1 MYESMDSG
9 EDRRAMRLARRWR
22 RRARIAA
29 PFLVVPAMLGLLVLS
44 VDLIEYRRSPK
55 PDRASAPTR
64 SERTVPSKPDGLSDS
79 MSHAPDA
86 ALSVSVVET
95 PASPSPATGRVAA
108 PESGL
113 PAWMADSV
121 QPTSAR

>member
-1 MYESMDSG
+1 MHESMDSG
-9 EDRRAMRLARRWR
+9 DDRRALRLARRWR

-44 VDLIEYRRSPK
+44 VDLIEYRPSPES
-55 PDRASAPTR
+55 DDASAPPR
-64 SERTVPSKPDGLSDS
+64 SERAVPGASDGPSES

-86 ALSVSVVET
+86 ALSVSVVEA
-95 PASPSPATGRVAA
+95 PISPSPATNELAA
-108 PESGL
+108 PGPGL

-121 QPTSAR
+121 RSTPAH